1 MLDPKMEKLLP
12 RASALMNDWG
22 AAHKSID
29 TIKVIAR
36 NNFGFK
42 ADALDLLEREA
53 PSDYHDA
60 GSNVF
65 KVIAEI
71 ENQLKE
77 SGEPQVSTSDPD
89 SRQMIIRNNITEVA
103 YNVQTTVD
111 AKNNLLIDRLQG
123 YQQQRQQSHGQYAS
137 KSQEHIAHQ

>member
-12 RASALMNDWG
+12 RASALMDDWG

-71 ENQLKE
+71 ENQLKNIVPPPPLLPA
-77 SGEPQVSTSDPD
+77 SQVSQISPESLVLAFIGVIAAGVLWIGIFDF
-89 SRQMIIRNNITEVA
+89 A
-103 YNVQTTVD
+103 LWLF
-111 AKNNLLIDRLQG
+111 LLIVLALGGLAWYYNEDL
-123 YQQQRQQSHGQYAS
+123 S
-137 KSQEHIAHQ
+137 